1 MFCSQTSSPPMN
13 SILTFWPLCLS
24 PTLWVGGC
32 FSGHTYCS
40 NLSYFF
46 KNCVRNEISPK
57 LQAYMWGCQFHGGWK
72 NDTDS
77 WIRDMTLLVMAQ
89 QTAWAS
95 LIKFPWHP
103 RPKGEM
109 WNSPLGYSGFVSS
122 WTTTILGTSL
132 TLKGKSSKPDQPLPQ
147 REMLFISHC
156 SRNKPILCP
165 GGSSIFQGCLLYKH
179 P

>member
-1 MFCSQTSSPPMN
+1 MN

-46 KNCVRNEISPK
+46 KNCVRNEISPE

-95 LIKFPWHP
+95 LIKFPWPP

-147 REMLFISHC
+147 REMLFISHF